1 MMHPDEYTVE
11 FEKAPPDSLLRRVLR
26 ILGSIPLRI
35 YNTCLL
41 IRFREFR
48 KPASKNVCPMR
59 YLNPFPYLHC
69 VTRIAAKPAVMKAIL
84 KHPRKDPEVGFF
96 DDQDNAIVF
105 LPLLRDLFPGEEVTE
120 EDFIFSCSKENL
132 RKYRQPLLRFIGPQN
147 IERQSGELQT
157 VIDDTLEFYCQGNL
171 EPTINA
177 TEFSFVLAVTTMSRL
192 LLGNPGPFSVYREIA
207 QAIDQTSQY
216 LMKKVLKQPFSKEQ
230 TAVYHQSL
238 ETIRTAIAK
247 SLEAKQSL
255 SNGSFIEALEEEKQL
270 TPLQIKISLFVVYFA
285 GSDTTAGLLNYI
297 LWQLGK
303 HPELQEEIF
312 EEICRDDAAQ
322 SPCMQRVIAECLRL
336 FTPAYVI
343 GRVAA
348 RPFMCTV
355 KDKKGKVLF
364 KEKIGKNEKL
374 LNTPTFAGRDPTLF
388 ENPDAFCP
396 HRFDGKEKSYS
407 WLPFGDGA
415 HSCPGQ
421 WLAKAEIAL
430 LLTTLIRRYRFTSS
444 PDREFE
450 QHGYIS
456 LKPSEQVS
464 LHLVFRD
471 RLV

>member
-1 MMHPDEYTVE
+1 MIPPDEHTVE
-11 FEKAPPDSLLRRVLR
+11 FEKAPPDSLLRRVLHV
-26 ILGSIPLRI
+26 LYSLPLRI
-35 YNTCLL
+35 YNTYLL
-41 IRFREFR
+41 IRCREFK

-84 KHPRKDPEVGFF
+84 KHPRKDPEAGFF

-105 LPLLRDLFPGEEVTE
+105 LPLLRDLFPGEKVTE

-132 RKYRQPLLRFIGPQN
+132 RKYRQPLLRFIGPQS
-147 IERQSGELQT
+147 IERQSGELQA
-157 VIDDTLEFYCQGNL
+157 VVDATLQFYCQGNSEL
-171 EPTINA
+171 TINA

-192 LLGNPGPFSVYREIA
+192 LLGNPGPFSVYRKIA
-207 QAIDQTSQY
+207 QAIDQVNQY

-230 TAVYHQSL
+230 TAIYQQSL

-247 SLEAKQSL
+247 SLEAKRSL

-312 EEICRDDAAQ
+312 EEISSDPSQ
-322 SPCMQRVIAECLRL
+322 SPCIQRVIAECLRL

-348 RPFMCTV
+348 RPFTCTV
-355 KDKKGKVLF
+355 RDKTGKILF
-364 KEKIGKNEKL
+364 TEKIGKNEKL
-374 LNTPTFAGRDPTLF
+374 LNTPIFAGRDPTLF

-396 HRFDGKEKSYS
+396 QRFDGKEKSYS

-430 LLTTLIRRYRFTSS
+430 LLTTLIRKYRFTSS
-444 PDREFE
+444 PDEEFE

-456 LKPSEQVS
+456 LKPSEQVT
-464 LHLVFRD
+464 LHLVCRD
-471 RLV
+471 RLA